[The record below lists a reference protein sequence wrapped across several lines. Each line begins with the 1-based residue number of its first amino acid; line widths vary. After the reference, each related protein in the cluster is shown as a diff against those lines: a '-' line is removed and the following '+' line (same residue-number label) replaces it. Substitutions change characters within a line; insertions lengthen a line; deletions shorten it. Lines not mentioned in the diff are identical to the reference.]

1 MKRFKKWKEEKY
13 NKAAASVSASLDWFE
28 KDIISYYAA
37 MKRADDEIQDY
48 TQKELSYIQ
57 ELTTKVIFGET
68 TVNSLT
74 LRKRQKKFS
83 RDIFWMKFYKRFVIF
98 LISAAYSSKLIW
110 IALIFVILF
119 LSYIAISVC
128 FFNDH
133 FTFDIS
139 VIIVSLRNNII
150 RHGLLYRNL
159 SSCKILL
166 NKPSWS
172 IFCHVICN
180 QQKNS
185 KSCSQNICT
194 FLIEIIFLRKNL
206 CQDTIYTNN

>member
-1 MKRFKKWKEEKY
+1 MKRFKKWKEKKY

-83 RDIFWMKFYKRFVIF
+83 RDIFWMKFYKKSLTVLRVIASGMFHVYMVPKFV
-98 LISAAYSSKLIW
+98 KLN
-110 IALIFVILF
+110 
-119 LSYIAISVC
+119 
-128 FFNDH
+128 FF
-133 FTFDIS
+133 S
-139 VIIVSLRNNII
+139 ML
-150 RHGLLYRNL
+150 
-159 SSCKILL
+159 
-166 NKPSWS
+166 
-172 IFCHVICN
+172 
-180 QQKNS
+180 
-185 KSCSQNICT
+185 
-194 FLIEIIFLRKNL
+194 
-206 CQDTIYTNN
+206 